1 MLWNKGNF
9 IPHAIADGNGNH
21 PVTFVGNEPAFDLV
35 NAPFRENR
43 DIQINFMKQSI
54 HAPAHLRVKVLNE
67 HDASVKV
74 LRVFKI
80 FPETSAITMEI
91 FLQYGVL
98 AQQADTEKVKLDG
111 TESFFK
117 QSPEDKDPY
126 LQHFG
131 LAFPH
136 WKHKVIRFRDVT
148 DRNDN
153 LVDEQTIMPYGAGRQ
168 LQGNLLLSRD
178 VINEVGFFLLKEG
191 PNGDSQINYPGYD
204 YSLSKTNITVPFS
217 GFPFN
222 ARDGEWVK
230 GYPLTIGRS
239 ERGTPVEWALREYL
253 KNSVNY
259 DPEMYEMVMMNTWGD
274 RGQDGKI
281 SEEFVL
287 KELDVAR
294 ELGVSHYQLD
304 DGWQQGLSKNSASSE
319 GKLWERWLPEDWE
332 PHTIRFPNGLDKVV
346 EKANS
351 FDIRLGLWFNPS
363 MANDFAAWEDDAKII
378 VDLHNS
384 TGIQYFKIDGVQIPT
399 KAAEVNL
406 HRFFDKVKMETDNKV
421 FFNLDLTAG
430 IRGGYFL
437 TRYAGNLFLENRYT
451 DWGNYYPYRTLRN
464 VWMLSKYFPPEFLQ
478 VEFLNKWRNTD
489 KYPAKDPFAPSQ
501 YDFEYVFATAMA
513 GQPLAWFEATGL
525 PEEALE
531 IGETVRKYKEHQED
545 FHSGFIFPIGE
556 EPTGS
561 SWTGFHSVNPD
572 RQEGYVLVFRE
583 KNERQSAKF
592 SLPSLQEGTFTFT
605 HVLGGGKDFTAV
617 VGYNEEV
624 EFSLPSPNSYQ
635 LMKYKLVRP

>member
-1 MLWNKGNF
+1 MLWNRGDF
-9 IPHAIADGNGNH
+9 IPYALAGGNGKH
-21 PVTFVGNEPAFDLV
+21 SVTFVGKEPGFDLV
-35 NAPFRENR
+35 SAPFKENNEFLIEPI
-43 DIQINFMKQSI
+43 DQSI
-54 HAPAHLRVKVLNE
+54 YAPAHLRVKVLNE

-91 FLQYGVL
+91 YLQYGVL
-98 AQQADTEKVKLDG
+98 SQQANTDEIKLDG

-117 QSPEDKDPY
+117 KSPDGKEPY
-126 LQHFG
+126 LQRFG

-136 WKHKVIRFRDVT
+136 WNHKVVRFRDVT

-153 LVDEQTIMPYGAGRQ
+153 LVDEQPIMPYGAAQ
-168 LQGNLLLSRD
+168 HLQGNLLLAKD
-178 VINEVGFFLLKEG
+178 VINEVEFFLLKEG
-191 PNGDSQINYPGYD
+191 PNGESQINYPGYD

-217 GFPFN
+217 GFPFSSHN
-222 ARDGEWVK
+222 GEWVR
-230 GYPLTIGRS
+230 GYPVTIGLAAK
-239 ERGTPVEWALREYL
+239 GTPVAWALREYL
-253 KNSVNY
+253 KNSVYY
-259 DPEMYEMVMMNTWGD
+259 DPQMYEMVMMNTWGD

-294 ELGVSHYQLD
+294 ELGISHYQLD

-319 GKLWERWLPEDWE
+319 GTLWERWLPEDWE
-332 PHTIRFPNGLDKVV
+332 PNKLRFPNGLHKVI
-346 EKANS
+346 EKANG
-351 FDIRLGLWFNPS
+351 FGIRLGLWFNPS
-363 MANDFAAWEDDAKII
+363 MANDFSAWEDDATII
-378 VDLHNS
+378 IDLHNN

-399 KAAEVNL
+399 KAAEANL
-406 HRFFDKVKMETDNKV
+406 HRFFDKVKEETANKV

-464 VWMLSKYFPPEFLQ
+464 VWMLAKYFPPEFLQ

-489 KYPAKDPFAPSQ
+489 KYPAHDPFAPSQ
-501 YDFEYVFATAMA
+501 YDFEYVFATSMA

-525 PEEALE
+525 PEEALKIE
-531 IGETVRKYKEHQED
+531 KTIKKYRDHQEE
-545 FHSGFIFPIGE
+545 FHSGYIFPIGE
-556 EPTGS
+556 EPSGR

-572 RQEGYVLVFRE
+572 RQEGYMLIYRE
-583 KNERQSAKF
+583 LNEREEAKF
-592 SLPSLQEGTFTFT
+592 TLSWLQEGTYTFT
-605 HVLGGGKDFTAV
+605 HILGEGEGFTAK
-617 VGYNEEV
+617 VGPSHEV
-624 EFSLPSPNSYQ
+624 EFSLPNPNSYQ
-635 LMKYKLVRP
+635 LLKYQIVQP